1 MRDVDLASIFPIN
14 DAASA
19 RLMIVKAECLRSA
32 GVISEV
38 AKQAVLDRAR
48 AVIEE
53 RERQR
58 RLKLANRTV
67 VHAI

>member
-38 AKQAVLDRAR
+38 AKQAVLNRAR

-53 RERQR
+53 REPQR